1 MVGYTGERSN
11 VMILE
16 QEKVL
21 KTYFGYESFRPGQK
35 EVIERVVRTTNTL
48 AVMPTGGGK
57 SICYQV
63 PGLTL
68 DGTAIIISPLISLM
82 KDQVDSLLALGI
94 PATFIN
100 SSLTNEEQDNR
111 MAGIAD
117 GRFKF
122 VYVAPERFESYG
134 FVNVIKRMKISL
146 VAFDEAH
153 CISQWG
159 HDFRPSYRSI
169 VPNLKQIGNIPVC
182 MALTATATE
191 EVISDIQELLHID
204 QQNVINTGFA
214 RDNLAFHIV
223 KGKDRTSYIRS
234 FLEEHSGKSGIIY
247 TATRKQADALFDQL
261 DSRGVQVAKYHA
273 GMSEQARKQAQAA
286 FIHDEKPVMIAT
298 NAFGM
303 GIDKSNVRY
312 VIHYAMPMNIESYYQ
327 EAGRA
332 GRDGEASDCILLFS
346 PQDIQ
351 LQKFLIEQ
359 SLMDDVAKQNEYRK
373 LQSMVNYC
381 HTQGCLSSF
390 ILDYFKDSSP
400 FENCGRCS
408 NCVEKVEKTDI
419 TEEAQMILSCVKRM
433 GERFGVS
440 MTAKVLKGSKDKKL
454 LEFRLNTLST
464 YGLLSAYTEKE
475 ITERIHFLVAEQIL
489 GTEEGKFPT
498 LKLNQASID
507 VLKGKRNVEMYT
519 APIPTSEND
528 DYHKDLFEDLRA
540 KRKQMADELNV
551 PPYVLFSDATL
562 KELSRYFPVTKEDM
576 LEVKGIGE
584 KKYEQYGEVFL
595 EVIKKW
601 RDEHPE
607 AKTRVKISG
616 STPPPKPKKKEEEGP
631 SHLVSYKLFQTG
643 KSIKDIAAIREMTTI
658 TVENHLFKAFQ
669 DGYPIAWNI
678 FFNEAEETTILAAR
692 EEIDEP
698 KLKPLKEALP
708 EGYDYLKIKAVLVKN
723 GLM

>member
-1 MVGYTGERSN
+1 
-11 VMILE
+11 MILE
-16 QEKVL
+16 QEHIL
-21 KTYFGYESFRPGQK
+21 KTYFGYESFRPGQQ
-35 EVIERVVRTTNTL
+35 EVIERVTDTINTL

-63 PGLTL
+63 PGLIL

-100 SSLTNEEQDNR
+100 SSLSTEEQENR
-111 MAGIAD
+111 MTDISR
-117 GRFKF
+117 GRYKF

-134 FVNVIKRMKISL
+134 FIQVMRRLRISL

-169 VPNLKQIGNIPVC
+169 VPNLKQIGSIPVV

-191 EVISDIQELLHID
+191 EVISDIQELLHIENE
-204 QQNVINTGFA
+204 NVINTGFA
-214 RDNLAFHIV
+214 RDNLSFHIV
-223 KGKDRTSYIRS
+223 KGRDRSSYIRA
-234 FLEEHSGKSGIIY
+234 FLEEHPNESGIIY
-247 TATRKQADALFDQL
+247 TATRKQADALYDQL
-261 DSRGVQVAKYHA
+261 NNRGINVAKYHA
-273 GMSEQARKQAQAA
+273 GMSEQARKESQAA
-286 FIHDEKPVMIAT
+286 FIHDTVSVMIAT

-332 GRDGEASDCILLFS
+332 GRDGEMSDCILLFS

-351 LQKFLIEQ
+351 LQKFLIER
-359 SLMDDVAKQNEYRK
+359 SLMDEQAKQNEYRK
-373 LQSMVNYC
+373 LQAMVNYC
-381 HTQGCLSSF
+381 HTQGCLSHY
-390 ILDYFKDSSP
+390 ILDYFKDNLP
-400 FENCGRCS
+400 TQPCGRCS
-408 NCVEKVEKTDI
+408 NCVEKGEKTDI

-454 LEFRLNTLST
+454 MEFRLQSLST

-475 ITERIHFLVAEQIL
+475 ITEKIHFLVAEQL
-489 GTEEGKFPT
+489 LATEEGQFPT
-498 LKLNQASID
+498 LKLNQNSVD
-507 VLKGKRNVEMYT
+507 VLKGKRTVTMYT
-519 APIPTSEND
+519 TSIPTSDEE
-528 DYHKDLFEDLRA
+528 DYHKDLFETLRA
-540 KRKQMADELNV
+540 LRKEMADELKL
-551 PPYVLFSDATL
+551 PPYVLFTDATL

-576 LEVKGIGE
+576 LEIKGIGE
-584 KKYEQYGEVFL
+584 RKFDQYGEAFL

-607 AKTRVKISG
+607 AKTRVRISG
-616 STPPPKPKKKEEEGP
+616 SSTSVTPKKKEAEEGP
-631 SHLVSYKLFQTG
+631 SHLVSYKLFQSG
-643 KSIKDIAAIREMTTI
+643 KTIKDIAAIRDIKPLTI
-658 TVENHLFKAFQ
+658 ENHLFKAFQ
-669 DGYPIAWNI
+669 DGYPIEWSI
-678 FFNEAEETTILAAR
+678 FFNEDEEAKILAAR
-692 EEIDEP
+692 EQLEEP
-698 KLKPLKEALP
+698 RLKPLKEALP
-708 EGYDYLKIKAVLVKN
+708 EEYDYTKIKAVLVKN
-723 GLM
+723 GLL